1 MAEKKRL
8 KLDENMIK
16 LLEFTAGD
24 LIPVLESKPD
34 LAYVQETAFGY
45 YSQVNNEEFQ
55 VQVTVTR
62 LKDDFLEPFTRVEC
76 STKNM

>member
-1 MAEKKRL
+1 MAETKRL

-24 LIPVLESKPD
+24 LIPILESKPD
-34 LAYVQETAFGY
+34 LAYVQETAFAC
-45 YSQVNNEEFQ
+45 YSQVGNEELQ

-62 LKDDFLEPFTRVEC
+62 LKSDFLEPFTRVEC

>member
-8 KLDENMIK
+8 KLDEKMIK

-24 LIPVLESKPD
+24 LIPILEFKPD
-34 LAYVQETAFGY
+34 LAYVQETAFVY
-45 YSQVNNEEFQ
+45 YSQINNEELQ

-62 LKDDFLEPFTRVEC
+62 LKNDFLDPFTRVEC